1 MHHLLAFRSLV
12 ALELSLYISTSLHFL
27 LLNCITYSHS
37 LTANHAHSHSR
48 QQEKT
53 FTAACPW
60 PAVGCN
66 SSCGPSLSSMSW
78 QCVPMHLWVCPT
90 CTYPPVSS
98 EVPPSKLSLPPSR
111 LNHQPSSWW
120 WYQCTK
126 VHIVLADACWKW
138 SEARKY
144 ARFIVTFGVEGQQLS
159 QIPFCH
165 LPAFWPIQKGILEES
180 LSLVDVPYYDDLHI
194 IYCSA
199 C

>member
-111 LNHQPSSWW
+111 LKQDLLWLLVW
-120 WYQCTK
+120 K
-126 VHIVLADACWKW
+126 VNSFL
-138 SEARKY
+138 R
-144 ARFIVTFGVEGQQLS
+144 
-159 QIPFCH
+159 
-165 LPAFWPIQKGILEES
+165 S
-180 LSLVDVPYYDDLHI
+180 LSVICQHSDPYKREYLKKAWVWWMFHTMMTST
-194 IYCSA
+194 YCSA